1 MPSEEFTIVF
11 TNRECHDVDCSVGQ
25 LPPGDFNLDTVVDI
39 SDAIGLLEVLLRGEG
54 AVPCAA
60 GDSSH
65 SENMALLDWNA
76 DSELD
81 LSDPVALVSLV
92 RWAFLGE
99 AQHDLGFSCRGF
111 MACPSACST
120 E

>member
-1 MPSEEFTIVF
+1 M
-11 TNRECHDVDCSVGQ
+11 
-25 LPPGDFNLDTVVDI
+25 GDFYEEL
-39 SDAIGLLEVLLRGEG
+39 
-54 AVPCAA
+54 CAA
-60 GDSSH
+60 
-65 SENMALLDWNA
+65 EP